1 MLKDEKI
8 KKILKKNLKAT
19 IQNKAICFL
28 PGNRLPIKTAQNTLL
43 GKVQDLLKKH
53 GRLYYFLINV
63 FTPVLPS
70 QAYRKNLLELLK
82 KYDEGKVVLN
92 LGSGPTYIYRRT
104 DIVNIDLFAFD
115 EVDIVA
121 DVTDLPIE
129 DDSVDLIINTALI
142 EHVDEPQKV
151 VEEMARVLRGGGE
164 IFCYLPFIAPYHAA
178 PHDFYRW
185 TIPGIQ
191 KLFAEFQSVEIKLG
205 AGPTSGMLWVFQEWL
220 AILLSFGSQKLH
232 DVIFMILMVLTAPIK
247 LLDLLLEKFPC
258 AEKIACGF
266 YVIGKK
272 KDS

>member
-1 MLKDEKI
+1 MI
-8 KKILKKNLKAT
+8 NL
-19 IQNKAICFL
+19 
-28 PGNRLPIKTAQNTLL
+28 
-43 GKVQDLLKKH
+43 
-53 GRLYYFLINV
+53 

-70 QAYRKNLLELLK
+70 QAYRKNLLELLE

-92 LGSGPTYIYRRT
+92 LGNGPTYIYRRT

-129 DDSVDLIINTALI
+129 DDSVDFIINTALM
-142 EHVDEPQKV
+142 EHVDDPPKV
-151 VEEMARVLRGGGE
+151 VREMARILKWGGE
-164 IFCYLPFIAPYHAA
+164 IFCYLPFIVPYHAA

-191 KLFAEFQSVEIKLG
+191 KLFAEFQSVEIGLG

-232 DVIFMILMVLTAPIK
+232 DVIFMILMVLTSPIK

-258 AEKIACGF
+258 AEKMASGF

-272 KDS
+272 KGS

>member
-1 MLKDEKI
+1 
-8 KKILKKNLKAT
+8 
-19 IQNKAICFL
+19 
-28 PGNRLPIKTAQNTLL
+28 
-43 GKVQDLLKKH
+43 
-53 GRLYYFLINV
+53 LINV
-63 FTPVLPS
+63 FKPVLPS
-70 QAYRKNLLELLK
+70 KACRKNLLELLE

-104 DIVNIDLFAFD
+104 DIVNIDLFAFN

-129 DDSVDLIINTALI
+129 DDSVDFIINIALI
-142 EHVDEPQKV
+142 EHVDDPQKLV
-151 VEEMARVLRGGGE
+151 REMARILKWGGE
-164 IFCYLPFIAPYHAA
+164 IFCYLPFIQPYHAA

-191 KLFAEFQSVEIKLG
+191 KLFAEFQSVEVGLG

-220 AILLSFGSQKLH
+220 AIFLSFGSQKLH

-258 AEKIACGF
+258 AEKIASAF